1 MSTKCTDL
9 GHYYGKQHESG
20 KGVQH
25 LYQCITTWCLLADES
40 DSGGRP
46 GLEGAAAA
54 AANEDCPQG
63 RAGGMQSQQSAFH
76 QQPAE
81 AHTLGMWCPSLQHDR
96 SSKYLLAGLQSAGMP
111 GQRSRQQ
118 PSPTARHNTQRSA
131 GSRQYQQTADAM
143 RRDHALQAQ
152 TRHAPHTGQQPMAPV
167 GHNPGSVQYM
177 RGSLHIKQRQQ
188 SAPVVP
194 TRANRAARG
203 GIWSQSAA
211 MVPAAA
217 LATTS
222 ARIEANDLYSQLSM
236 QPDATLFHRQA
247 FAASLSDIFQRKS
260 GRRRH

>member
-9 GHYYGKQHESG
+9 GHYYGKWHESG

-25 LYQCITTWCLLADES
+25 LYQCITTCCLLADES

-46 GLEGAAAA
+46 GMEGAAAA
-54 AANEDCPQG
+54 AANEDCRQG

-81 AHTLGMWCPSLQHDR
+81 VHNLGIWCPSLQHDR
-96 SSKYLLAGLQSAGMP
+96 SSTYLLARQLAGMP

-118 PSPTARHNTQRSA
+118 PSPTARHYTQRSA

-152 TRHAPHTGQQPMAPV
+152 TRHAPHRGEQAVAPV
-167 GHNPGSVQYM
+167 WQTSGSVQYM
-177 RGSLHIKQRQQ
+177 CGSLQTNQMQQ

-203 GIWSQSAA
+203 GIWPQSAA

-217 LATTS
+217 LATAS
-222 ARIEANDLYSQLSM
+222 ARIETNDLYSQPSM
-236 QPDATLFHRQA
+236 QPDATLFHRQV
-247 FAASLSDIFQRKS
+247 FAASLSVIFRRKS

>member
-9 GHYYGKQHESG
+9 GHYYGKRHESG

-46 GLEGAAAA
+46 GMESAAAA
-54 AANEDCPQG
+54 AANEDCHQG

-81 AHTLGMWCPSLQHDR
+81 AHNLGMWCPSLQHDT
-96 SSKYLLAGLQSAGMP
+96 SSKYLLAGLQLAGMP

-118 PSPTARHNTQRSA
+118 PNPTVRHNTQKSA
-131 GSRQYQQTADAM
+131 GSRQYQHIADAM

-152 TRHAPHTGQQPMAPV
+152 TRHAPHRGGQPMAPV
-167 GHNPGSVQYM
+167 GQNLGLVQHM
-177 RGSLHIKQRQQ
+177 RGSLQTNQMPQ
-188 SAPVVP
+188 SVPVVP
-194 TRANRAARG
+194 IWANRAARG
-203 GIWSQSAA
+203 GIWPPPAA
-211 MVPAAA
+211 MMPAAA
-217 LATTS
+217 LAPAS

-247 FAASLSDIFQRKS
+247 FAASLSDIFQRDS
-260 GRRRH
+260 GRRQN

>member
-9 GHYYGKQHESG
+9 GHYYGKWRESG

-25 LYQCITTWCLLADES
+25 LYQCITTCCLQADES

-46 GLEGAAAA
+46 GMEGAAAA
-54 AANEDCPQG
+54 AANEDCRQG
-63 RAGGMQSQQSAFH
+63 RAGGRQSQQSAFH

-81 AHTLGMWCPSLQHDR
+81 AHNLGMWCPSLQQDR
-96 SSKYLLAGLQSAGMP
+96 SSTYLLAGQSAELP
-111 GQRSRQQ
+111 GQRSSQQ
-118 PSPTARHNTQRSA
+118 PSPTARHYTQRYA
-131 GSRQYQQTADAM
+131 GSRQYQQIADAM
-143 RRDHALQAQ
+143 RRNHALQAQ
-152 TRHAPHTGQQPMAPV
+152 TRHAPHRGEQPVAPV
-167 GHNPGSVQYM
+167 GHNPGSAEYM
-177 RGSLHIKQRQQ
+177 RGSLHINQMQQ

-194 TRANRAARG
+194 TWANRAARG

-211 MVPAAA
+211 MMPTAA
-217 LATTS
+217 LATAS